1 MLAARLLT
9 SACGAV
15 EKFPGTAQCLSE
27 GTLLANL
34 ARVNS
39 AGRSTAPGPRPKHA
53 LFQQC
58 KLLEAP
64 RELFGLLC
72 HVCFWEVLAMR
83 FDLKASEVS
92 SGALHLDISGLQI
105 RTGA

>member
-1 MLAARLLT
+1 MLAATLLT
-9 SACGAV
+9 SACVAV

-27 GTLLANL
+27 GTLFAVCFL

-72 HVCFWEVLAMR
+72 HECFREA

-92 SGALHLDISGLQI
+92 AGALHLDISSLQI
-105 RTGA
+105 RARA